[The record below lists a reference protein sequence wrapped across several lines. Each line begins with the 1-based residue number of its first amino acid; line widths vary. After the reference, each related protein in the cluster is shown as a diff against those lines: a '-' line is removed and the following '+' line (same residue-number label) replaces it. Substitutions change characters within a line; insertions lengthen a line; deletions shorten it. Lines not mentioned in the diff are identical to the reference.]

1 MGKLL
6 VFCSGKGGV
15 GKSTVAAAFAVA
27 ASSLGFK
34 TLLLETDSGL
44 RCLDLMLGV
53 SDRLVFDL
61 FDVLDAGR
69 DFADAVISCDE
80 ADKLHLLSAPVSK
93 YDLDRTKLV
102 NLACRQTAHYDY
114 VLMDCPAGIDKELLE
129 RLPSQAGILV
139 VTNGTEVALRD
150 AEGLRRT
157 MTAKTDA
164 PAFLILN
171 RFKLRDIKRGRT
183 SGIDDSM
190 DKTGLRLAG
199 VVPEDDMVTAMDS
212 RRFAKSR
219 VFKAMTRIVKRM
231 EGEAIPLPKIKK
243 I

>member
-1 MGKLL
+1 MGKLI

-15 GKSTVAAAFAVA
+15 GKSTVAATFAVA
-27 ASSLGFK
+27 SSSQGFK

-69 DFADAVISCDE
+69 ELEDAVVVCDGAE
-80 ADKLHLLSAPVSK
+80 RLHLLAAPVSK
-93 YDLDRTKLV
+93 YELDRRKLV
-102 NLACRQTAHYDY
+102 ALACRETANYDY
-114 VLMDCPAGIDKELLE
+114 VLIDCPAGIDKELLE
-129 RLPSQAGILV
+129 FLPKEAGIMI
-139 VTNGTEVALRD
+139 VTNGGEVPLRD

-157 MTAKTDA
+157 IAAKTDA

-171 RFKLRDIKRGRT
+171 RFDLKSVKKGRAA
-183 SGIDDSM
+183 GIDDAM

-199 VVPEDDMVTAMDS
+199 VVPEDKAVLNMDS
-212 RRFAKSR
+212 RRFGKSR
-219 VFKAMTRIVKRM
+219 AAKALGRIVRRM
-231 EGEAIPLPKIKK
+231 EGENVPLPKVKK